1 MEIEKNSEGH
11 VRYAGVIN
19 TVISNG
25 YLLYINL
32 WDSNKDNEDIIEYY
46 FTEDEIRGILKFIAD
61 VITNFGLPR
70 KGDTF
75 DIEEFFKV
83 KKVYYCYTD
92 GVKEIRIDLVI

>member
-1 MEIEKNSEGH
+1 MEIEKNSEGR

-19 TVISNG
+19 TVIRNG
-25 YLLYINL
+25 YLLHINL
-32 WDSNKDNEDIIEYY
+32 WDSNKDNENIIEYY
-46 FTEDEIRGILKFIAD
+46 FTEDEIWEILKFIAD

-75 DIEEFFKV
+75 DIKEFLRV
-83 KKVYYCYTD
+83 KRVYYCYID